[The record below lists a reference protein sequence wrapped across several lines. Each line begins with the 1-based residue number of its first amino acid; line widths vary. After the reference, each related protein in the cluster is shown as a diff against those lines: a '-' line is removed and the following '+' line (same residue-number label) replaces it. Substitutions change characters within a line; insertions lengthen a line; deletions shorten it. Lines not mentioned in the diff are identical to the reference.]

1 MGSRVAKIQTLTDVS
16 RWRYVDSDKNPA
28 DHITRGLT
36 LAELADPHQWRSGP
50 SFLTQPQD
58 RWPAVPCAESELD
71 LSEMKRTSFVG
82 AITVVPSPVPSDL
95 SQFRTWREL
104 LQAKV
109 QPV

>member
-104 LQAKV
+104 LQAKG